1 MKAQKIVEI
10 PVDEFEKMAEALEQ
24 CKKDK
29 EKLEVANR
37 FLNEQIKEYNKK
49 FAKNEN
55 ED

>member
-1 MKAQKIVEI
+1 MKTQKIVEI
-10 PVDEFEKMAEALEQ
+10 SADEFKKMAEALEQ

-29 EKLEVANR
+29 EKLQKANE